1 MKDLNRQFFALQG
14 LIITIQAITAS
25 FLSTILVRQ
34 GFPSADIGLTFT
46 LAALGAMILRPLLG
60 TLCDRV
66 VCVRPLTLLGAF
78 ISSLCYTGLI
88 FGPPIHTL
96 QLILA
101 VLTHVIICSTTSVV
115 DSWSTRLIF
124 DGYNINFGLT
134 RSAGSLFYAIACA
147 LFGMVMAQFG
157 PKPGT
162 FVLIVLFLA
171 LVFLVCR
178 LPDPTLSPRTKN
190 TITFRHG
197 LSVLCQNRIYCLTL
211 FGIFLAHI
219 SSAQGDSFLSVRMI
233 TELGGTEADM
243 GLAFFLQAISEVP
256 ILILY
261 QTTRRRFR
269 IPLRYLM
276 ALSAFVFAFKPLLF
290 GLAGS
295 PTALILMSM
304 LNGLGFGIY
313 VTAVVDFILETVD
326 QEYLSTGQLLFSAVG
341 AGLGAMVGNAFGGIT
356 ADHIGAG
363 NTMICFSIFG
373 MIGSLI
379 ILFGARRKEE
389 KL

>member
-1 MKDLNRQFFALQG
+1 MKDLNRPFFALQG
-14 LIITIQAITAS
+14 LIITIQAVTAS

-34 GFPSADIGLTFT
+34 GFPSAGIGLTFT

-78 ISSLCYTGLI
+78 VSSLCYTGLV
-88 FGPPIHTL
+88 FGPPIHAL
-96 QLILA
+96 QLTLA
-101 VLTHVIICSTTSVV
+101 VLTHVTICSTTSVV

-124 DGYNINFGLT
+124 DGYRINFGLT

-147 LFGMVMAQFG
+147 LFGMAMAQFG

-171 LVFLVCR
+171 LVFIVCR
-178 LPDPTLSPRTKN
+178 LPDPTLAPRTQK
-190 TITFRHG
+190 TVTLARG
-197 LSVLCQNRIYCLTL
+197 LAVLCRSRVYCLTL
-211 FGIFLAHI
+211 LGIFLAHI
-219 SSAQGDSFLSVRMI
+219 SAAQGDSFLSVRMI
-233 TELGGTEADM
+233 SELGGTEADM
-243 GLAFFLQAISEVP
+243 GLAFFLQALSEVP

-269 IPLRYLM
+269 IPLRCLM
-276 ALSAFVFAFKPLLF
+276 ALSAFFFAFKPLLF
-290 GLAGS
+290 GLAAS
-295 PTALILMSM
+295 PTALIFISL

-326 QEYLSTGQLLFSAVG
+326 QQYLSTGQLLFSAIG
-341 AGLGAMVGNAFGGIT
+341 MGLGAMVGNAFGGIA
-356 ADHIGAG
+356 ADRIGAG

-373 MIGSLI
+373 IIGSLI
-379 ILFGARRKEE
+379 ILFGTRRKERSV
-389 KL
+389 

>member
-1 MKDLNRQFFALQG
+1 MKDLNRPFFALQG

-66 VCVRPLTLLGAF
+66 VCVRPLTLLGALL
-78 ISSLCYTGLI
+78 SSLCYTGLV
-88 FGPPIHTL
+88 FGPPIHQL
-96 QLILA
+96 QLVLA
-101 VLTHVIICSTTSVV
+101 VLTHVIICSTTSIV

-147 LFGMVMAQFG
+147 LFGMVMAQYG
-157 PKPGT
+157 PKLGS

-171 LVFLVCR
+171 LVFTVLR
-178 LPDPTLSPRTKN
+178 LPDPTLAPRTRK
-190 TITFRHG
+190 TVTLGRGIAV
-197 LSVLCQNRIYCLTL
+197 LSRNRVYCLTL
-211 FGIFLAHI
+211 LGFFLANI
-219 SSAQGDSFLSVRMI
+219 STAQGDSFLSVRMI

-243 GLAFFLQAISEVP
+243 GLAFFLQALSEVP
-256 ILILY
+256 VLVLY

-295 PTALILMSM
+295 PTALILISM

-326 QEYLSTGQLLFSAVG
+326 QQYLSTGQLIFSAAG
-341 AGLGAMVGNAFGGIT
+341 MGLGSMIGNAFGGIVS
-356 ADHIGAG
+356 DRIGAG
-363 NTMICFSIFG
+363 HTMICFSIFG
-373 MIGSLI
+373 ILGALI
-379 ILFGARRKEE
+379 IFFGTRRKEHSA
-389 KL
+389 

>member
-1 MKDLNRQFFALQG
+1 MKNLNRPFFVLQG

-46 LAALGAMILRPLLG
+46 LASLGSMILRPLLG

-66 VCVRPLTLLGAF
+66 VCVRPLTLLGALL
-78 ISSLCYTGLI
+78 SSLCYTGLV
-88 FGPPIHTL
+88 FGPPIHAV

-101 VLTHVIICSTTSVV
+101 VLTNVTICSTTSIV

-124 DGYNINFGLT
+124 DGYSINFGLT
-134 RSAGSLFYAIACA
+134 RSSGSLFYAIACA
-147 LFGMVMAQFG
+147 LFGMFMAQYG
-157 PKPGT
+157 PKPGS

-171 LVFLVCR
+171 LVFTVCR
-178 LPDPTLSPRTKN
+178 LPDPTLAPRTQN
-190 TITFRHG
+190 TVTLRRGI
-197 LSVLCQNRIYCLTL
+197 SVLSRNRVYCLTL
-211 FGIFLAHI
+211 LGFFLANI
-219 SSAQGDSFLSVRMI
+219 STAQGDSFLSVRMI

-243 GLAFFLQAISEVP
+243 GLAFFLQALSEVP
-256 ILILY
+256 VLILY

-276 ALSAFVFAFKPLLF
+276 ALSAFVYAFKPLLF

-295 PTALILMSM
+295 PTALILISM

-326 QEYLSTGQLLFSAVG
+326 QQYLSTGQLIFSAVG
-341 AGLGAMVGNAFGGIT
+341 MGLGAMIGNFFGGLVS
-356 ADHIGAG
+356 DHIGAG
-363 NTMICFSIFG
+363 NTMICFSAFG
-373 MIGSLI
+373 MIGALI
-379 ILFGARRKEE
+379 ILFGTRRKE
-389 KL
+389 KTP